1 MQIIWQQ
8 DAGCLILPLRRS
20 RLKLSFDTKP
30 AAGVNWTGCVR
41 QQWAVCLAD
50 YRYAKSMKVVR
61 EFWRLPE
68 TARSIVHH
76 FPLLFLP
83 SRHATIYTLRI
94 IRDKFSSS
102 LWAAIGSSVP
112 TWHNPI
118 GWQREWDVSFEGRP
132 RLKAGSQIIDCV
144 FLFWGLMLI
153 WNMIQIQKSFPVIFY
168 IKLCI
173 RFSIKCGA
181 LF

>member
-8 DAGCLILPLRRS
+8 DTGCLILPLWRS

-50 YRYAKSMKVVR
+50 YRYAKSTKVVR

-83 SRHATIYTLRI
+83 SRHATIYTLRESSETSFPPRCGLRLVHRSQHGT
-94 IRDKFSSS
+94 IRLADSESEM
-102 LWAAIGSSVP
+102 WA
-112 TWHNPI
+112 
-118 GWQREWDVSFEGRP
+118 
-132 RLKAGSQIIDCV
+132 LKADRGWKQAADNSLC
-144 FLFWGLMLI
+144 FLVLRVNAHLEYDSDT
-153 WNMIQIQKSFPVIFY
+153 KSFSCHILH
-168 IKLCI
+168 KMMCI
-173 RFSIKCGA
+173 RFSI
-181 LF
+181 

>member
-30 AAGVNWTGCVR
+30 AAGVKFTLWTDR
-41 QQWAVCLAD
+41 AVCLAD
-50 YRYAKSMKVVR
+50 YRYAKNTKVVR

-76 FPLLFLP
+76 FPLLFQP

-102 LWAAIGSSVP
+102 LWSAIGSSVP

-118 GWQREWDVSFEGRP
+118 GWQREREVSFEGRP
-132 RLKAGSQIIDCV
+132 RLKEGSQ
-144 FLFWGLMLI
+144 M
-153 WNMIQIQKSFPVIFY
+153 
-168 IKLCI
+168 
-173 RFSIKCGA
+173 FSCFEG
-181 LF
+181 